1 VSDAPIVNI
10 GGAGPVV
17 GSCQKCGLTHPRCT
31 AHNSEGSP
39 CGRRAMKGQ
48 RVCPMHGGRAAQS
61 KRAGARRVAE
71 AQFRQEA
78 TKLLNG
84 VVPVE
89 NPLVEL
95 SALAG
100 RTKAWMELLEGRLA
114 DLGEQEWRR
123 EDDKGAEQ
131 LHALV
136 SLFERSLS
144 EFRQCLGVLARA
156 NVDERLAVINERIAA
171 QVVDVVLGTLADLK
185 LPLATQEQ
193 ARGLIGSRLAAVA

>member
-31 AHNSEGSP
+31 AHNSEGAP

-123 EDDKGAEQ
+123 EDDKGA
-131 LHALV
+131 
-136 SLFERSLS
+136 
-144 EFRQCLGVLARA
+144 
-156 NVDERLAVINERIAA
+156 A